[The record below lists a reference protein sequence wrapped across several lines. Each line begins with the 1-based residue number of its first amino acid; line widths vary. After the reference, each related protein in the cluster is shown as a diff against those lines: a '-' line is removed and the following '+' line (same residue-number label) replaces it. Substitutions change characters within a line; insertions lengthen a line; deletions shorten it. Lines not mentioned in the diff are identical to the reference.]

1 MSITII
7 EGFLLEKRAYLRYN
21 KKSDKKMDGEK
32 MDYLE
37 GLNDRQR
44 DAVLHTEGPL
54 LIMAGAGS
62 GKTRVVTHKIA
73 YLIEEKGV
81 YPSSILAITFTNK
94 AASEMKDRVRE
105 LIDADVDRMWMGTF
119 HSICVRILRRDID
132 RLGYEKSFTIYDRD
146 DQITLMKEC
155 IKDLNIDKTM
165 YKESAILSKI
175 SSLKDASI
183 EPDSYINENYNE
195 FRERTIGELYALYE
209 KKLKKYNALD
219 FDDLIIKTVVLLKE
233 NKDILEFYQN
243 KFKHVFRR

>member
-81 YPSSILAITFTNK
+81 YPSSILALTFTNK

-119 HSICVRILRRDID
+119 
-132 RLGYEKSFTIYDRD
+132 
-146 DQITLMKEC
+146 QIGR
-155 IKDLNIDKTM
+155 
-165 YKESAILSKI
+165 
-175 SSLKDASI
+175 ASC
-183 EPDSYINENYNE
+183 
-195 FRERTIGELYALYE
+195 RER
-209 KKLKKYNALD
+209 
-219 FDDLIIKTVVLLKE
+219 V
-233 NKDILEFYQN
+233 
-243 KFKHVFRR
+243 